1 MFGWNFRENNLNINL
16 PSKLFGIFGL
26 VASASGIRYLLNT
39 GLYGAQSVP
48 PNFSH
53 QVSFSRHQLSLV
65 RLFSFS
71 ARLFFFWHDSFFFS
85 ARLFF
90 SALLFFFSARL
101 FVSARLFFI
110 GTTLFFRHAFFLAR
124 PGQVTADQYSDTWS
138 SRNSSNK
145 MVESVTDVYTMEEVG
160 NLSTESVFLI
170 IIT

>member
-85 ARLFF
+85 ARPFF
-90 SALLFFFSARL
+90 FGTTLFFFGTT
-101 FVSARLFFI
+101 FCF